1 MKYIMYICIT
11 ITNKPLKLNIMT
23 TLNNTF
29 AKLTIG
35 TIVTYND
42 MANTDLEFVILDSY
56 SDDFGTW
63 VNVMNLETKNIEP
76 MKANTEIGNKWTV

>member
-1 MKYIMYICIT
+1 MIYIMYICIT
-11 ITNKPLKLNIMT
+11 ETNKHLKIKIMT

-42 MANTDLEFVILDSY
+42 MANTNLEFVILDSY

-76 MKANTEIGNKWTV
+76 MKANTEIGTRWTA